1 MRLFI
6 LSLLFAAT
14 ALSILFSAA
23 SIAEPIVVIVNSAN
37 QQELSKQDIKNIY
50 SDIVTHWKNSQRIH
64 LYNLP
69 AQDQARDTFSQA
81 IFGESTR
88 EILQEEHN
96 RKITN
101 SIKNPSRT
109 KRASLI
115 STVVRRDK
123 DAIGYLPK
131 SMLKNDNKIRVVLEL
146 E

>member
-1 MRLFI
+1 M
-6 LSLLFAAT
+6 SLLFLAT
-14 ALSILFSAA
+14 ALSAMFSAA
-23 SIAEPIVVIVNSAN
+23 IAAGPIVVIVNSAN

-50 SDIVTHWKNSQRIH
+50 SDIVTHWKNGKRIH

-69 AQDQARDTFSQA
+69 AEDEARDTFSQGV
-81 IFGESTR
+81 FGETTR

-109 KRASLI
+109 KRARLI
-115 STVVRRDK
+115 SAVVRRDK
-123 DAIGYLPK
+123 DAIGYVPK
-131 SMLKNDNKIRVVLEL
+131 GMIKDDKNIRIVLEL